1 MDEPPCA
8 RALDRH
14 LSHGSL
20 TVMSTQLVADAPE
33 LGDMPAW
40 VINNRL
46 AAYVP
51 ALREYD
57 DEFRFRVVTSG
68 FGTVWISGNSDEQK
82 ALVEEEPE
90 PFEPFWDAF
99 LAAWAEYLCKE
110 EGLPPPAWV
119 TKPERYLPTMRW
131 GADYFPSE
139 RGRVVVTTPGVFEE
153 HGIWVSDNDLLIV

>member
-1 MDEPPCA
+1 MSAHAVAHASEP
-8 RALDRH
+8 D
-14 LSHGSL
+14 
-20 TVMSTQLVADAPE
+20 T
-33 LGDMPAW
+33 MPVW
-40 VINNRL
+40 VTKNRL

-57 DEFRFRVVTSG
+57 DDFRLRVVTNG

-82 ALVEEEPE
+82 SLVAQEPE

-119 TKPERYLPTMRW
+119 TEPERYLPTMRW
-131 GADYFPSE
+131 GANYFPFE
-139 RGRVVVTTPGVFEE
+139 RGRVVVTTPGVFED
-153 HGIWVSDNDLLIV
+153 HGIWISDNDLLIV